1 MNLTSARKTD
11 DPIRYVAELGESIA
25 AHAANENWDDVE
37 ECAVRLRAAVMDV
50 PARDRKEALL
60 AARRSIEAVE
70 SLAREARG
78 QVAGRLSKIR
88 LGREMSAAYG
98 ASD

>member
-1 MNLTSARKTD
+1 MPSPARTTD
-11 DPIRYVAELGESIA
+11 DAVRYVAELGESIA
-25 AHAANENWDDVE
+25 AHAANEEWDYAE

-50 PARDRKEALL
+50 PERHRKEALL
-60 AARRSIEAVE
+60 AARRSIENVQ
-70 SLAREARG
+70 SLAEKTRD

-88 LGREMSAAYG
+88 LGQRMSAAYG